1 MTEKYYLDGGIKTC
15 TAGNALIMETP
26 HIDLSAEYAG
36 VSSEKAAPTTPSE
49 RAAAAQNVALS
60 NPLVLAARAFEKDGK
75 TVLAVLTE
83 PIYLASER
91 AELKRLLEKEA
102 SAVCRSPVTLTFDLD
117 VYRRISPDM
126 GEDVKT
132 LILKKLKIM

>member
-26 HIDLSAEYAG
+26 HIDLPAEYAG

-75 TVLAVLTE
+75 MVLAVLTE
-83 PIYLASER
+83 PIYLASDR
-91 AELKRLLEKEA
+91 AKLKELLTAEA
-102 SAVCRSPVTLTFDLD
+102 SAAAGSEVTLTFDLD

-126 GEDVKT
+126 SDEVKAF
-132 LILKKLKIM
+132 ILKKLGA

>member
-26 HIDLSAEYAG
+26 HIDLPAEYAG

-83 PIYLASER
+83 PIYLASDR
-91 AELKRLLEKEA
+91 TKLKELLTAEA
-102 SAVCRSPVTLTFDLD
+102 SAAAGSPVTLTFDLD

-126 GEDVKT
+126 SDEVKAF
-132 LILKKLKIM
+132 ILKKLGA

>member
-1 MTEKYYLDGGIKTC
+1 MTKKYYLDGGIKTC

-83 PIYLASER
+83 PIYLASDR
-91 AELKRLLEKEA
+91 TKLKELLTAEA
-102 SAVCRSPVTLTFDLD
+102 SAAAGSPVTLTFDLD

-126 GEDVKT
+126 SDEVKAF
-132 LILKKLKIM
+132 ILKKLGA

>member
-26 HIDLSAEYAG
+26 HIDLPAEYAG

-83 PIYLASER
+83 PIYLASDR
-91 AELKRLLEKEA
+91 AALKELLTAAASEA
-102 SAVCRSPVTLTFDLD
+102 AGTPVTVTFDLD
-117 VYRRISPDM
+117 IYRRISRDM
-126 GEDVKT
+126 SAEVQDF
-132 LILKKLKIM
+132 ILKKLGL

>member
-1 MTEKYYLDGGIKTC
+1 MDIIFNAHEQ
-15 TAGNALIMETP
+15 TAYGAAQAK
-26 HIDLSAEYAG
+26 AED
-36 VSSEKAAPTTPSE
+36 KA
-49 RAAAAQNVALS
+49 RAAEFAALS

-102 SAVCRSPVTLTFDLD
+102 TAACGSPVTLTFDLD

-126 GEDVKT
+126 SEDVKT

>member
-1 MTEKYYLDGGIKTC
+1 
-15 TAGNALIMETP
+15 METP

-83 PIYLASER
+83 PIYLASDR
-91 AELKRLLEKEA
+91 AKLKELLTAEA
-102 SAVCRSPVTLTFDLD
+102 SAAAGSPVTLTFDLD

-126 GEDVKT
+126 SDEAKAF
-132 LILKKLKIM
+132 ILKKLGT

>member
-83 PIYLASER
+83 PIYLASDR
-91 AELKRLLEKEA
+91 TKLKELLTAEA
-102 SAVCRSPVTLTFDLD
+102 SAAAGSPVTLTFDLD

-126 GEDVKT
+126 SDEVKAF
-132 LILKKLKIM
+132 ILKKLGA

>member
-15 TAGNALIMETP
+15 TAGNALTMETP
-26 HIDLSAEYAG
+26 HIDLPAEYAC

-83 PIYLASER
+83 PIYLASDR
-91 AELKRLLEKEA
+91 TKLKELLTAEA
-102 SAVCRSPVTLTFDLD
+102 SAAAGSPVTLTFDLD

-126 GEDVKT
+126 SDEVKAF
-132 LILKKLKIM
+132 ILKKLGT